1 MTTIATDG
9 RTMAADTHSSTG
21 GLIVNRSA
29 VKVTRAKDGSLVGVA
44 GDCSGD
50 ALFRRWLD
58 DGEQQDKLPNFR
70 GADEFV
76 ALVLRPDGRLD
87 AFDSSLV
94 PVEYQLP
101 AAIGSGGQLAL
112 GAMLAGRSPAQ
123 AVAIAA
129 QRDNATGEFVVE
141 LELKP

>member
-9 RTMAADTHSSTG
+9 RSMAADTHSTSE

-44 GDCSGD
+44 GDCSAG

-58 DGEQQDKLPNFR
+58 EGERQDSLPNFR
-70 GADEFV
+70 GAEDFI
-76 ALVLRPDGRLD
+76 AIVLRPDGRLD
-87 AFDSSLV
+87 AFDKALV
-94 PVEYQLP
+94 AVEYELP
-101 AAIGSGGQLAL
+101 AAVGSGGQLAL

-123 AVAIAA
+123 AVEIAA
-129 QRDNATGEFVVE
+129 QRDGPTGDVVLE
-141 LELKP
+141 LELEP